1 MRHTW
6 GASRSGGNM
15 ELQFFKNKSGTLIA
29 VSYDDGDT
37 IVLPSGKVMEV
48 TDAWE
53 DVVEDLTSEL
63 SEQQNRI
70 LANWRS
76 SRGNSEMGAL
86 VRNYSRN
93 RKLQEERDGT
103 EREPERRRIS
113 PDVLVVVSDFD

>member
-1 MRHTW
+1 
-6 GASRSGGNM
+6 M